1 LQALDV
7 DKKATNR
14 AVFKMDRLP
23 PLNPLRAFEATGRL
37 RSIRRAADE
46 LCVTAGAV
54 SRQIQALE
62 AYLGVKLFRRES
74 RAVALTANGEQYL
87 AAVHEHIEGIR
98 RATLNLTGGQGKDTL
113 KIRAYTTFAMRW
125 LIPRLSQ
132 FQAANPTV
140 EVRLTTSL
148 EAVDFRAEDVDCAV
162 RLGDGKWPGAR
173 ADRLIP
179 NELLPVC
186 SPGYRQILALNDAVD
201 LQRATFLHSLARPDD
216 WLLWLEAAGLPTEH
230 SQAGPKYESSVLTY
244 QAALDGQGVAIA
256 QRAFV
261 AEDIEAGRLVQP
273 FGPILDRGEFTYYLI
288 YPEDRLRKFAFR
300 RFRIWLQ
307 DACKS
312 NP

>member
-1 LQALDV
+1 
-7 DKKATNR
+7 
-14 AVFKMDRLP
+14 MDRLP

-37 RSIRRAADE
+37 RSVRRAADE

-62 AYLGVKLFRRES
+62 MFLGVKLFRREP
-74 RAVALTANGEQYL
+74 RAVVLTANGEAYL
-87 AAVHEHIEGIR
+87 AAVNEHLEGIR
-98 RATLNLTGGQGKDTL
+98 RATVKITGEQGKDIL

-132 FQAANPTV
+132 FHELNPAV

-148 EAVDFRAEDVDCAV
+148 EAVDFSHEDVDCAI
-162 RLGDGKWPGAR
+162 RLGNGRWPGVN

-186 SPGYRQILALNDAVD
+186 SPGYRQALALRQGTD
-201 LQRATFLHSLARPDD
+201 LHRATLLHSLARADD
-216 WLLWLEAAGLPTEH
+216 WPLWLQAAGLPITH
-230 SQAGPKYESSVLTY
+230 SHSGPKYESSVLSY

-261 AEDIEAGRLVQP
+261 AQDLEAGRLVQP
-273 FGPILDRGEFTYYLI
+273 FGPIVDRGDFTYYLI
-288 YPEDRLRKFAFR
+288 YPENRLRKPAFR
-300 RFRIWLQ
+300 QFRAWLEQ
-307 DACKS
+307 GMQNLDRGISPQADA
-312 NP
+312 